1 MNGVVAIAIRD
12 VDADH
17 VGDLCQLCITE
28 NKKYDP
34 TFMRGVAE
42 KRKWAVDMLRR
53 WGSFA
58 KLAYLGPSPVGL
70 IQYEPIPDEGVVNVH
85 CIYVPEERNW
95 RKGIA
100 RQLFANLVAD
110 MRAPRSWFG
119 NESALALVTRT
130 FPGEQPGQFPA
141 RLFFTKMGFKQIGDD
156 PDFLYLPLREGFIYR
171 PSAKKQAEY
180 MPQEGDKGKV
190 LFIYGPS
197 SCPFSYVFLK
207 RAEQA
212 IEALAP
218 GVPIRWMNKAE
229 EPDEAARR
237 GNAEGC
243 IVNGKY
249 IRSFVLNKEA
259 FQKEVMDALH

>member
-1 MNGVVAIAIRD
+1 MTVVTIRD
-12 VDADH
+12 VDGENVD
-17 VGDLCQLCITE
+17 DLCQLCITE
-28 NKKYDP
+28 DKRGDP
-34 TFMRGVAE
+34 AFMRGIAE
-42 KRKWAVDMLRR
+42 KRKWAVEMLNR

-58 KLAYLGPSPVGL
+58 KLAYVGPSPAGL
-70 IQYEPIPDEGVVNVH
+70 IQYEPIPDERVVNVH
-85 CIYVPEERNW
+85 CIYVPEKRYW

-100 RQLFANLVAD
+100 RRLLANFIAE
-110 MRAPRSWFG
+110 MRTPSRWFG

-130 FPGEQPGQFPA
+130 FPGEQPGQYPA

-156 PDFLYLPLREGFIYR
+156 PDLLYLPLREGFIYR
-171 PSAKKQAEY
+171 PSAKKQVEY

-197 SCPFSYVFLK
+197 SCPFSYAFLK

-212 IEALAP
+212 IKALAP
-218 GVPIRWMNKAE
+218 GVPIRWMNRAE

-237 GNAEGC
+237 GNVEGC
-243 IVNGKY
+243 IVNGRY